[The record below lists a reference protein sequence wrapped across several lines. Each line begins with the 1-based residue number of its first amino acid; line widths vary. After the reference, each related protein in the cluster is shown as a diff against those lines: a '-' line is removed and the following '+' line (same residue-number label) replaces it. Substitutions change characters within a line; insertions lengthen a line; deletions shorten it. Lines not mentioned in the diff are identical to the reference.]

1 MEVGINILDTFPS
14 FNKLSQKNNLLLEY
28 NNKEYNL
35 NSIINQQDIFSIKE
49 NASQISFKIY
59 VLSNNNKVLI
69 GTNQINIDSLNSDNK
84 SSIIWLEFK
93 KKIEEN
99 KKEINDLNLLFY
111 DCIRLKIKVSKI
123 KTITK
128 TDKKLKTNKSK
139 IKFGSP
145 NEQMK
150 KIKKKYNIKENNN
163 LVNSCRIGNTNNY
176 LLKSN
181 SLKDNIRTIVD
192 NNVKNEDNDKKDT
205 SKDNDSKH
213 IMEKY
218 SGVKNHRRKMLNK
231 IILNK
236 EKCCILIDKII
247 VKIKQLLLEYKF
259 IKKVLNSISENDS
272 DIYKKLKEIAANTNN
287 DQEKESYINNL
298 KSKLQ
303 DELIKALILI
313 K

>member
-1 MEVGINILDTFPS
+1 MEVSINILDTFPS

-35 NSIINQQDIFSIKE
+35 NNIINQQDIFSIKE
-49 NASQISFKIY
+49 NASQIPFKIY

-123 KTITK
+123 KTIPK

-145 NEQMK
+145 NQQMK

-218 SGVKNHRRKMLNK
+218 QELK
-231 IILNK
+231 I
-236 EKCCILIDKII
+236 EP
-247 VKIKQLLLEYKF
+247 
-259 IKKVLNSISENDS
+259 KKSISYE
-272 DIYKKLKEIAANTNN
+272 YMKELKIERCFVNR
-287 DQEKESYINNL
+287 L
-298 KSKLQ
+298 
-303 DELIKALILI
+303 
-313 K
+313 